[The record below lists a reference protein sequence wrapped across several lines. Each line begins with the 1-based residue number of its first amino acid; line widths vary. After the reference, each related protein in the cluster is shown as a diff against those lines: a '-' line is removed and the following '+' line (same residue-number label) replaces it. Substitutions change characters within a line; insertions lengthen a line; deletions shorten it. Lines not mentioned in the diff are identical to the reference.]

1 MTRTI
6 RLLLAALSGNQLR
19 VTELGP
25 EEGARRL
32 RRLSEHLEVL
42 ARKLEKHGRLDP
54 SAVNLALA
62 QLAAIKPY
70 VADEPEE
77 RGPTLSG
84 KNRLKRH
91 FEQHVGEVVTG
102 HELAAVSGVLAWA
115 RRVRELREEGMSID
129 ELGGSRYVLRELP
142 ME

>member
-1 MTRTI
+1 M
-6 RLLLAALSGNQLR
+6 
-19 VTELGP
+19 TELAP

-32 RRLSEHLEVL
+32 RRLSEHLDAL
-42 ARKLEKHGRLDP
+42 ADKLQKYGRLDP
-54 SAVNLALA
+54 SAINLALA

-84 KNRLKRH
+84 KNRLKRY

-102 HELAAVSGVLAWA
+102 QELAAVSGVLAWA

>member
-1 MTRTI
+1 MTRTF

-19 VTELGP
+19 VTELAP

-42 ARKLEKHGRLDP
+42 ARKLEKHGSLDP

-70 VADEPEE
+70 VADGPED
-77 RGPTLSG
+77 RGPALSG
-84 KNRLKRH
+84 KNRLKRY

-102 HELAAVSGVLAWA
+102 H
-115 RRVRELREEGMSID
+115 
-129 ELGGSRYVLRELP
+129 
-142 ME
+142 